1 MNARQ
6 RQIIIAIDLFAAT
19 FLLWF
24 ITQVTNAYIGMA
36 YPEVPQT
43 QVASLI
49 TLPNLF
55 GLIVSFLIGPLTL
68 KFNKVKLSYLA
79 LVSIVIY
86 CAMFYIVGRFH
97 LPFYLLSVA
106 CFFAGFS
113 QGAYVPLLNSIITDH
128 FPSQDRDKR
137 IANYNV
143 WISVGTLIILQ
154 VAGIIAA
161 GNDGA
166 DWYNAYLLGVIP
178 IVSMVIYIIM
188 MKKAKAEVP
197 SIVPEDTGA
206 DKPKARISD
215 IPRKAIGWIILMGLV
230 HCIFYLAQY
239 AFNTNVSS
247 YIITEYELGTS
258 AQAGTATS
266 LYRVGL
272 IVFTSL
278 YPVFKKL
285 LKNLMI
291 PVGYITMGVGLVI
304 MMVSKS
310 LFGAY
315 ACGLIAGLAT
325 ALCHSTLYAKASN
338 YVPLAL
344 VPVAMSLVWGIANI
358 GTSVAVQVLGFVANF
373 FGGGMEN
380 SFLACIIMSVVACVA
395 AVYMYVIKK
404 PVQQVD

>member
-1 MNARQ
+1 
-6 RQIIIAIDLFAAT
+6 
-19 FLLWF
+19 
-24 ITQVTNAYIGMA
+24 
-36 YPEVPQT
+36 
-43 QVASLI
+43 
-49 TLPNLF
+49 
-55 GLIVSFLIGPLTL
+55 
-68 KFNKVKLSYLA
+68 
-79 LVSIVIY
+79 
-86 CAMFYIVGRFH
+86 
-97 LPFYLLSVA
+97 
-106 CFFAGFS
+106 
-113 QGAYVPLLNSIITDH
+113 
-128 FPSQDRDKR
+128 
-137 IANYNV
+137 
-143 WISVGTLIILQ
+143 
-154 VAGIIAA
+154 
-161 GNDGA
+161 
-166 DWYNAYLLGVIP
+166 
-178 IVSMVIYIIM
+178 MVIYIIM
-188 MKKAKAEVP
+188 MKKAKTDVP
-197 SIVPEDTGA
+197 SIVPESNGA
-206 DKPKARISD
+206 DKPKPRISD

-258 AQAGTATS
+258 AQAGAATS

-272 IVFTSL
+272 IVCTSL

-285 LKNLMI
+285 LKNWMI
-291 PVGYITMGVGLVI
+291 PIGYITMGVGLVI

-358 GTSVAVQVLGFVANF
+358 GTSVAVQVLGFVAGF

-380 SFLACIIMSVVACVA
+380 SFLAGIIMSGVACVA

-404 PVQQVD
+404 PLQNLN